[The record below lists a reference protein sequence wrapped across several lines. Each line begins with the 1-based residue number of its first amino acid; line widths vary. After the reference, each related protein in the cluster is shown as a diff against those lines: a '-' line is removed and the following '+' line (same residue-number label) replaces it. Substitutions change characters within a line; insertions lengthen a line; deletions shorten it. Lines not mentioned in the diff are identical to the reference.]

1 MNENLILEE
10 IRKTRDKDAEECGYD
25 VHRLFRKLREET
37 EKLSLS
43 GWKVVSAEKLESSRQ
58 GT

>member
-1 MNENLILEE
+1 MNENVILEE

-37 EKLSLS
+37 EKLAQS
-43 GWKVVSAEKLESSRQ
+43 GWKIGVKPPGNL
-58 GT
+58 